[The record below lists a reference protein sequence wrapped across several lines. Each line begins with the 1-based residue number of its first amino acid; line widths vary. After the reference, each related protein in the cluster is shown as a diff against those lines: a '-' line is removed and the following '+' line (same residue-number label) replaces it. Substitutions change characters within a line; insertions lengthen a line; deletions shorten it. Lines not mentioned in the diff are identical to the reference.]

1 VSLRERDASLRE
13 RNVSLG
19 ERDVSLG
26 EKMHL
31 LVKGSLMGKRF

>member
-1 VSLRERDASLRE
+1 MSLRERDASLRE